1 MTVLVVA
8 LLVAVALLGVL
19 VVGLL
24 RSHAEI
30 LRQLHTL
37 GAGREDTAPGAATGS
52 STATGDS
59 TGARP
64 AGAPFDVRDDVVAPA
79 GLTGT
84 SAHDVVGTS
93 PAGET
98 ALLSVVGAGHDTLL
112 AFLSSGCSTC
122 QDFWDVFGSAAD
134 LGLPPATRLVVVTQG
149 PDLESVS
156 TVRRLAPARVP
167 VVMSTQAWEDYG
179 VPGSPYFA
187 LVDGA
192 AGRVAGEGS
201 ATSWQQVVGLCRDAS
216 SDRAAALLHHD
227 HDHGPGSG
235 SGSGMERLAGEDRG
249 DGPHREARADRE
261 LAAAGILPGHPS
273 LYVDDA
279 APVSRVPADDD
290 AGVRRG

>member
-8 LLVAVALLGVL
+8 LGVAVALLGVL

-37 GAGREDTAPGAATGS
+37 GAGREDTAPGA
-52 STATGDS
+52 
-59 TGARP
+59 P
-64 AGAPFDVRDDVVAPA
+64 ALPADAPFDVRADVVPPA
-79 GLTGT
+79 GITGT
-84 SAHDVVGTS
+84 AAVDLVGTS
-93 PAGET
+93 PSQET
-98 ALLSVVGAGHDTLL
+98 ALVSVVGAGHDTLL

-149 PDLESVS
+149 PDSESES
-156 TVRRLAPARVP
+156 TVRRLAPTRVP
-167 VVMSTQAWEDYG
+167 VLMSTSAWSDYG
-179 VPGSPYFA
+179 VPGSPYFV

-201 ATSWQQVVGLCRDAS
+201 ASSWEQVVRLCRDAS
-216 SDRAAALLHHD
+216 ADRGAAIRRHGD
-227 HDHGPGSG
+227 HARPGQL
-235 SGSGMERLAGEDRG
+235 RLTDDRG

-273 LYVDDA
+273 LYVDTSPAPDA
-279 APVSRVPADDD
+279 A
-290 AGVRRG
+290 AGERT